1 VEEGPVAVPEATE
14 KAMRYYRSGNWL
26 WWIGTAWGLLIPTVL
41 LFSGFSAR
49 MRSLAQRIGHRW
61 FLVVAIYLVLY
72 LILDYVLSLP
82 LSYYQGFV
90 RQHAYELSN
99 QTFAKWFGDSIK
111 GLFVGVI
118 AVVLF
123 GWVPFL
129 LLKRSPRRWWLYTGL
144 AAIPFLFFMILVT
157 PIWVSPMFNDFG
169 PMEDKQLEADI
180 LALADRAGIEGS
192 RVFQVNKSVDTEAVN
207 AYVTGFLNTKRI
219 VLWDTILDKLDR
231 EELLFV
237 MAHEMGHYVL
247 KHVISSIFFFSALI
261 ILVLYAIYRS
271 AGALIA
277 RHGKRFGFQS
287 LDDVASLPL
296 ILLLVNVY
304 FFVLAPVTMGF
315 SRYHEH
321 ESDRFGLELTQR
333 NRPAASAFVK
343 LQQENLGNPRPGILF
358 KLWRATHPPLGER
371 IDFCN
376 EYRPWETGGE
386 MRYADRFAEAPTGSP

>member
-1 VEEGPVAVPEATE
+1 
-14 KAMRYYRSGNWL
+14 MRNFARRLGRK
-26 WWIGTAWGLLIPTVL
+26 WI
-41 LFSGFSAR
+41 
-49 MRSLAQRIGHRW
+49 
-61 FLVVAIYLVLY
+61 LVVAIYLVLY
-72 LILDYVLSLP
+72 LLLDYLLSLP

-90 RQHAYELSN
+90 RQHAYDLSN

-123 GWVPFL
+123 GWFPFL
-129 LLKRSPRRWWLYTGL
+129 LLKKSPRRWWLYTGL
-144 AAIPFLFFMILVT
+144 AAIPFLFFLILVT

-169 PMEDKQLEADI
+169 PMEDRELEAEI
-180 LALADRAGIEGS
+180 LALAERAGIEGG

-219 VLWDTILDKLDR
+219 VLWDTIIDKLDR

-237 MAHEMGHYVL
+237 MGHEMGHYVL
-247 KHVISSIFFFSALI
+247 KHVITSIFFFSVLI
-261 ILVLYAIYRS
+261 IVVLYAIYRS

-277 RHGKRFGFQS
+277 RYRERFGFES
-287 LDDVASLPL
+287 LDDVAALPL

-304 FFVLAPVTMGF
+304 FFVLAPVAQGF
-315 SRYHEH
+315 SRYHER

-333 NRPAASAFVK
+333 NRPAATAFVK
-343 LQQENLGNPRPGILF
+343 LQQENLGNPRPGLLF

-376 EYRPWETGGE
+376 DYRPWETGGE
-386 MRYADRFAEAPTGSP
+386 MRYADRFAEAPPG